1 MCVSVVVHVEVRSQL
16 CELVL
21 PSPLFVSSGNEPGHQ
36 VKALLPAEPSHLPRS
51 PARAPPPPSLLTGGP
66 MAPFQEELDLLL

>member
-51 PARAPPPPSLLTGGP
+51 PALPPPPSP
-66 MAPFQEELDLLL
+66 S